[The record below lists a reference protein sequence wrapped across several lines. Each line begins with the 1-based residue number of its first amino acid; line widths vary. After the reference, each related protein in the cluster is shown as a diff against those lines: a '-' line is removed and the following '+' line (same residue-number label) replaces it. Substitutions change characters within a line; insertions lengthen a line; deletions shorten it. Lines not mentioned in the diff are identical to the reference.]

1 MFISG
6 LRLELQKWYAIN
18 KVMIKLML
26 TEMTDIWVVSKM
38 FYSERFKDSL
48 DKVRM
53 RTALVKV
60 LRYFSKIAKGFRI
73 SNPKFELIL
82 LIDDIKQ

>member
-1 MFISG
+1 
-6 LRLELQKWYAIN
+6 
-18 KVMIKLML
+18 
-26 TEMTDIWVVSKM
+26 M

-48 DKVRM
+48 DTVRM

-60 LRYFSKIAKGFRI
+60 LKYFSKIAKGFRI

>member
-1 MFISG
+1 
-6 LRLELQKWYAIN
+6 
-18 KVMIKLML
+18 
-26 TEMTDIWVVSKM
+26 M
-38 FYSERFKDSL
+38 FYSERFKDGL

-73 SNPKFELIL
+73 FDPKFELIL

>member
-1 MFISG
+1 
-6 LRLELQKWYAIN
+6 
-18 KVMIKLML
+18 ML
-26 TEMTDIWVVSKM
+26 TEMTGVWVVSKM

-48 DKVRM
+48 DTVRM

-60 LRYFSKIAKGFRI
+60 VNNFSKIAKGFRI